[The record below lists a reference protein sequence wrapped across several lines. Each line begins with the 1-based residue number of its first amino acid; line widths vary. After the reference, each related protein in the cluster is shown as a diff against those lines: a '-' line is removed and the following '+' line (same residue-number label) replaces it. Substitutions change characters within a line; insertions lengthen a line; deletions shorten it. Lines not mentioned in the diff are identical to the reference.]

1 MCVGNFLY
9 EFHRSIKDYDD
20 LFEADYWLQLRDHKG
35 NVIDHD
41 TQLRKVRNMT
51 GTDGQYSE
59 YWYKKDDEIAE
70 VKDEIENAIDGLNL
84 EEYHDLRILRSGL
97 LYSTLLVNSML
108 VNWNMD
114 WIS

>member
-1 MCVGNFLY
+1 MLAGPWHRR

-41 TQLRKVRNMT
+41 TQLRNVRNMT
-51 GTDGQYSE
+51 GADGQYSE

-84 EEYHDLRILRSGL
+84 EEYNDLNTDIKIMAFIQYALSQFDVGEFE
-97 LYSTLLVNSML
+97 Y
-108 VNWNMD
+108 
-114 WIS
+114 